1 MLSKQQ
7 RKVIFS
13 ACIGTVL
20 EWYAFSIYAYLAA
33 IFAQL
38 FFRAAPSAA
47 LLLSYGVFAI
57 GYLARPLGALI
68 FGHLGDTQGRKK
80 ALSLSILLMAI
91 ATCGIGLLPDYQTAG
106 ISAPLLL
113 LIFRLLQGIAVGGE
127 AFGSACFII
136 ESIPAQQIGF
146 FSSLIWASSVVGLL
160 LGSLIV
166 FILLAYFQGHALYSL
181 AWRLPFLLAAMSGLT
196 AYYIRTKTKETPAF
210 QCLQSECLIEKFPIK
225 TIFLA
230 HKTLISQL
238 IALYVLSALITYLIF
253 IFMPVYL
260 ADILGHSRVYVNG
273 INTIMLVL
281 LIVLDIFFGGLSDK
295 VGRKPL
301 MLIAASGFMCL
312 SYPLYWIIAQ
322 GGFIELIMAQL
333 IFTGLAASFQGPLM
347 ALTLDLIPVTIRYTV
362 GSLSYNLAYSLFGGT
377 APLVVVYLITKTK
390 HITMPGLYLAV
401 SAIGA
406 VLILVGIKK

>member
-1 MLSKQQ
+1 
-7 RKVIFS
+7 
-13 ACIGTVL
+13 
-20 EWYAFSIYAYLAA
+20 
-33 IFAQL
+33 
-38 FFRAAPSAA
+38 
-47 LLLSYGVFAI
+47 
-57 GYLARPLGALI
+57 
-68 FGHLGDTQGRKK
+68 
-80 ALSLSILLMAI
+80 
-91 ATCGIGLLPDYQTAG
+91 
-106 ISAPLLL
+106 
-113 LIFRLLQGIAVGGE
+113 
-127 AFGSACFII
+127 
-136 ESIPAQQIGF
+136 
-146 FSSLIWASSVVGLL
+146 
-160 LGSLIV
+160 
-166 FILLAYFQGHALYSL
+166 
-181 AWRLPFLLAAMSGLT
+181 
-196 AYYIRTKTKETPAF
+196 
-210 QCLQSECLIEKFPIK
+210 
-225 TIFLA
+225 
-230 HKTLISQL
+230 
-238 IALYVLSALITYLIF
+238 
-253 IFMPVYL
+253 MPVYL